1 MTNAIPVEA
10 PHTSTSSARIRL
22 SGSASAD
29 LRDLSRRAAGDKPG
43 AEASAT
49 GDTRASQLSRA
60 LLHHVLGPLIVV
72 CIAIAVFELIGLNVS
87 VPIAAV
93 LGAASLGLAVA
104 LRLLRTRIADPRSRD
119 KEVSEAAVVAAGLFA
134 ANAGIHWVAA
144 PGSPGSHAFPVAV
157 AFCVSLI
164 PARRARTMT
173 AIGLSI
179 GCLLSWFVMIEP
191 VSWFSLVSSFAVGL
205 LLAVGVNKAA
215 SGVMETWMLEAAD
228 KLEEQRQH
236 YDVLLSSIR
245 DDQPKR
251 ILEARGEMDGLW
263 EWNLKTDQIY
273 FSPRWRALLG
283 YGDHGQTAK
292 ADVWFNLVH
301 PYDLDELMNR
311 LASHLDGKTS
321 YFECEHRIRQAD
333 GSYRWVL
340 SHGRV
345 ILDSEGAPER
355 LAGSQIDIKRMKNY
369 EAQLVHEATH
379 DRLTGLANRQQLLE
393 QLGEEFIKSRGSRSY
408 RFAVAFLDLDRF
420 KYVND
425 TLGHM
430 VGDEL
435 LKVVADRLKRA
446 VRSNDLVSRLGGDEF
461 VVLMRGVRDPEEA
474 LALGTRIRDAIATT
488 IQIGQHQ
495 IGTAASVGVAVS
507 HPDVTKADEI
517 LGWADIAM
525 YEAKSKGKGRVQA
538 FDAAMH
544 DAASN
549 QFLLQNEL
557 SKALERNQ
565 FELHYQPIVAAA
577 DGAIVGVEALIRWR
591 KSDGELIMPG
601 QFIPVAEE
609 TGLIVPIG
617 KWVFRAACLQVKR
630 WMAEGLEP
638 VKISVN
644 FAAKQLADPA
654 TTEFVRETLEET
666 GVDPRLLQV
675 EITESDL
682 VDNRHSTPE
691 SLDRLKLLGVET
703 AIDDFGTGYSSLS
716 YLRKLNCSVL
726 KIDQSFVRDL
736 HVDQRAAALAR
747 SIIDMAHNLGL
758 GVVAEGVETYEQL
771 ELLREFECDL
781 IQGYLVC
788 RAAPATDLRKLI
800 AAGQVVI
807 SVPADPDGASNETP
821 DGEAAAAEDAVA
833 VEAGAAEDVAAVDA
847 ATEDVVVASKDAAGV
862 VGDADVAAD
871 VETADV
877 EAADGVKAEAT
888 AAEGAA
894 QAEGGGGAPAA
905 AKAVKS
911 SAAANRKK
919 PKPAANRSRSRRGRK
934 RRSKAPAAT

>member
-1 MTNAIPVEA
+1 MIVC
-10 PHTSTSSARIRL
+10 
-22 SGSASAD
+22 
-29 LRDLSRRAAGDKPG
+29 AGIG
-43 AEASAT
+43 
-49 GDTRASQLSRA
+49 
-60 LLHHVLGPLIVV
+60 
-72 CIAIAVFELIGLNVS
+72 VFELAALDVEFTVGLLLAFISFCTAGSLHLLRVRLADADS
-87 VPIAAV
+87 DDIEISQAAAV
-93 LGAASLGLAVA
+93 
-104 LRLLRTRIADPRSRD
+104 
-119 KEVSEAAVVAAGLFA
+119 AAVLFA
-134 ANAGIHWVAA
+134 ANAAVHWGFA
-144 PGSPGSHAFPVAV
+144 PGSPGSHAYPVAV

-164 PARRARTMT
+164 PSREGRTYI
-173 AIGLSI
+173 AIGLLV
-179 GCLLSWFVMIEP
+179 GCALSWFFTAGP
-191 VSWFSLVSSFAVGL
+191 VPWFSLVSSFIVGL
-205 LLAVGVNKAA
+205 LLAVGVNKGA
-215 SGVMETWMLEAAD
+215 SGVMDRWLREAAD
-228 KLEEQRQH
+228 KLEKQREH
-236 YDVLLSSIR
+236 YDVLLSSIH
-245 DDQPKR
+245 DDHPKR

-292 ADVWFNLVH
+292 PDVWFNLVH
-301 PYDLDELMNR
+301 PYDLDELMGR
-311 LASHLDGKTS
+311 LGAHLDGKTA

-345 ILDSEGAPER
+345 VLDANGKPER

-393 QLGEEFIKSRGSRSY
+393 QLEEEFLKARRARNY
-408 RFAVAFLDLDRF
+408 RFATAFLDLDRF

-446 VRSNDLVSRLGGDEF
+446 VRANDLVSRLGGDEF

-474 LALGTRIRDAIATT
+474 LALGTRVRDSIASTV
-488 IQIGQHQ
+488 QVGQHQ
-495 IGTAASVGVAVS
+495 ITTAASVGIAVS
-507 HPDVTKADEI
+507 HPDMSKADEI

-538 FDAAMH
+538 FDAEMH
-544 DAASN
+544 QAASH

-557 SKALERNQ
+557 ARAIDEEE
-565 FELHYQPIVAAA
+565 FELHYQPIVSAV
-577 DGAIVGVEALIRWR
+577 DGTIVGAEALIRWR
-591 KSDGELIMPG
+591 KADGELVFPG
-601 QFIPVAEE
+601 QFIPIAEE
-609 TGLIVPIG
+609 TGLIIPIG
-617 KWVFRAACLQVKR
+617 KWVFRTACLQVQR
-630 WMAEGLEP
+630 WISEGLTP

-654 TTEFVRETLEET
+654 TSEFVRETLRET
-666 GVDPRLLQV
+666 GVDPRMLQV

-682 VDNRHSTPE
+682 VDNRLSTPE

-716 YLRKLNCSVL
+716 YLRQLNCSVL

-736 HVDQRAAALAR
+736 HIDQRAAALAR

-758 GVVAEGVETYEQL
+758 GVVAEGVETSEQL

-788 RAAPATDLRKLI
+788 RSAPADDLRDLI
-800 AAGQVVI
+800 EGGKVALPTRDPANQEPVQIPAAEPTPEEA
-807 SVPADPDGASNETP
+807 VPPQ
-821 DGEAAAAEDAVA
+821 AAAAEDAESPRQEVT
-833 VEAGAAEDVAAVDA
+833 AEWI
-847 ATEDVVVASKDAAGV
+847 ES
-862 VGDADVAAD
+862 
-871 VETADV
+871 
-877 EAADGVKAEAT
+877 
-888 AAEGAA
+888 
-894 QAEGGGGAPAA
+894 PAA
-905 AKAVKS
+905 KEPRS
-911 SAAANRKK
+911 EE
-919 PKPAANRSRSRRGRK
+919 PPRSRPAKRGRRRK
-934 RRSKAPAAT
+934 RSRGASA

>member
-1 MTNAIPVEA
+1 MVQPTTRTRPGVAAGETPSSSS
-10 PHTSTSSARIRL
+10 STRIRL
-22 SGSASAD
+22 SGSAAAD
-29 LRDLSRRAAGDKPG
+29 LRDLSRHAKAGRAEAEGQPDGNTERAAD
-43 AEASAT
+43 
-49 GDTRASQLSRA
+49 LSRA
-60 LLHHVLGPLIVV
+60 LLHHVLRPLMFV
-72 CIAIAVFELIGLNVS
+72 CLGIAAFESVGLGVS
-87 VPIAAV
+87 VPVAAI
-93 LGAASLGLAVA
+93 LASASLGLAAA
-104 LRLLRTRIADPRSRD
+104 LRMLRARIADPRSHD
-119 KEVSEAAVVAAGLFA
+119 KEVSEAAAVAAGLLA

-144 PGSPGSHAFPVAV
+144 PGSPGSNAFPVAV

-164 PARRARTMT
+164 PSQRVRMT
-173 AIGLSI
+173 TALALLGA
-179 GCLLSWFVMIEP
+179 CVLSWFAFEEAIH
-191 VSWFSLVSSFAVGL
+191 WFSLTVSSGVGL
-205 LLAVGVNKAA
+205 LLAVGINQAA
-215 SGVMETWMLEAAD
+215 SGVMRKWAREAAA
-228 KLEEQRQH
+228 KLEEQREH

-245 DDQPKR
+245 DDHPKR

-283 YGDHGQTAK
+283 YGDRGQTARP
-292 ADVWFNLVH
+292 DVWFNLVH
-301 PYDLDELMNR
+301 PYDLDELMSR
-311 LASHLDGKTS
+311 LAAHLDGKTS

-345 ILDSEGAPER
+345 VLDSDGKPER

-393 QLGEEFIKSRGSRSY
+393 QLEEEFVKARRSRTY
-408 RFAVAFLDLDRF
+408 RFAAAFMDLDRF

-446 VRSNDLVSRLGGDEF
+446 VRANDLVSRLGGDEF
-461 VVLMRGVRDPEEA
+461 VVLMRGVRDSEEA
-474 LALGTRIRDAIATT
+474 LALGTRIRDSIATS

-495 IGTAASVGVAVS
+495 ISTAASVGVAVS
-507 HPDVTKADEI
+507 HPDVSKADEI

-538 FDAAMH
+538 FDAEMH
-544 DAASN
+544 HAASH
-549 QFLLQNEL
+549 QFLLQNDL
-557 SKALERNQ
+557 SKALDRSE
-565 FELHYQPIVAAA
+565 FELHYQPIVSAA
-577 DGAIVGVEALIRWR
+577 DGTIVGAEALLRWR
-591 KSDGELIMPG
+591 RADGELAFPG
-601 QFIPVAEE
+601 QFIDVAEE

-617 KWVFRAACLQVKR
+617 EWVFREACLQVKR
-630 WMAEGLEP
+630 WTAEGLEP
-638 VKISVN
+638 VKVSVN
-644 FAAKQLADPA
+644 FAARQLADPA
-654 TTEFVRETLEET
+654 TSEFVRETLEAT
-666 GVDPRLLQV
+666 GIDPRMLQV

-736 HVDQRAAALAR
+736 HIDRRAAALAR

-758 GVVAEGVETYEQL
+758 GVVAEGVETAEQL

-788 RAAPATDLRKLI
+788 RAAPAKELESLIRAGRVDLDALPKPEGEEAIMLPAPETEGDAERGKRAEAKAGEEPETE
-800 AAGQVVI
+800 AAGTLNQQ
-807 SVPADPDGASNETP
+807 
-821 DGEAAAAEDAVA
+821 
-833 VEAGAAEDVAAVDA
+833 A
-847 ATEDVVVASKDAAGV
+847 ATGP
-862 VGDADVAAD
+862 
-871 VETADV
+871 ETGRG
-877 EAADGVKAEAT
+877 GVKE
-888 AAEGAA
+888 
-894 QAEGGGGAPAA
+894 
-905 AKAVKS
+905 V
-911 SAAANRKK
+911 SAGER
-919 PKPAANRSRSRRGRK
+919 PKPTSKTERAARKPRSRRTARRK
-934 RRSKAPAAT
+934 PRSHGD